1 LTAKKTLLNSTIP
14 PLTSYSQ
21 SHVGKSFHGPILTL
35 TPHGAV
41 VEFYAGIR
49 GYLPVSE
56 MSEAYIT
63 DATQHFRLGQT
74 VRAWILSVNEPEKR
88 MRLSLK
94 DQSYW
99 SQGGQAAFE
108 ALEEGTLVKA
118 TVSAK
123 LVDKL
128 ILDIPVNG
136 AVLRGSV
143 SLEHLSDSPGSKFE
157 KKLSKMREGKTV
169 KEVLI
174 LSKNIQNRLV
184 LCSLKP
190 GLVAAAN
197 EGLLPT
203 KYEDL
208 SRGRKVTGWVKNV
221 EDFGAFVAFAG
232 SVEGVVY
239 KKVNCSLV
247 DKADD

>member
-1 LTAKKTLLNSTIP
+1 
-14 PLTSYSQ
+14 
-21 SHVGKSFHGPILTL
+21 
-35 TPHGAV
+35 
-41 VEFYAGIR
+41 
-49 GYLPVSE
+49 

-74 VRAWILSVNEPEKR
+74 VKVWVLSVNEPEKR

-108 ALEEGTLVKA
+108 ALEEGTILEA

-128 ILDIPVNG
+128 VLDIPTHG
-136 AVLRGSV
+136 AILRGSV
-143 SLEHLSDSPGSKFE
+143 SLEHLSDIPGPKAE
-157 KKLSKMREGKTV
+157 KKLSKMREGTKL
-169 KEVLI
+169 KEVLV
-174 LSKNIQNRLV
+174 LSKNIQNRMV

-190 GLVAAAN
+190 GLITAAN
-197 EGLLPT
+197 EGLLPS

-208 SRGRKVTGWVKNV
+208 NRGRKVTGWVKNV

-239 KKVNCSLV
+239 KKVNWSRVYKLTSRIFLMLM
-247 DKADD
+247 